1 MGLDR
6 VGEQFGIGWALT
18 FLAERAYEAGEFEV
32 SESRAVEALSI
43 GTASGLLQVVAV
55 SRRIL
60 AVLALERGEYD
71 EAERLLD
78 ISHKTLYR
86 LMNSGELQ
94 SFVVGRSRRIPMA
107 SIRAYI
113 EARLEKFP
121 KSKPRR
127 ASG

>member
-1 MGLDR
+1 
-6 VGEQFGIGWALT
+6 
-18 FLAERAYEAGEFEV
+18 
-32 SESRAVEALSI
+32 
-43 GTASGLLQVVAV
+43 
-55 SRRIL
+55 
-60 AVLALERGEYD
+60 
-71 EAERLLD
+71 LLD

-113 EARLEKFP
+113 EARIEKFP
-121 KSKPRR
+121 KPKPRR

>member
-1 MGLDR
+1 MDPTSTRAEARTIVQLR
-6 VGEQFGIGWALT
+6 NELVRAEQL
-18 FLAERAYEAGEFEV
+18 
-32 SESRAVEALSI
+32 
-43 GTASGLLQVVAV
+43 VVRPA
-55 SRRIL
+55 
-60 AVLALERGEYD
+60 

-121 KSKPRR
+121 KPKPRR

>member
-1 MGLDR
+1 MEPIPSRAEARTIARLKHELVR
-6 VGEQFGIGWALT
+6 
-18 FLAERAYEAGEFEV
+18 AER
-32 SESRAVEALSI
+32 L
-43 GTASGLLQVVAV
+43 VVRPA
-55 SRRIL
+55 
-60 AVLALERGEYD
+60 

-113 EARLEKFP
+113 EARLGKFP
-121 KSKPRR
+121 KPKPRR

>member
-1 MGLDR
+1 VDPTSTRAEARTIVQLR
-6 VGEQFGIGWALT
+6 NELVRAEQL
-18 FLAERAYEAGEFEV
+18 
-32 SESRAVEALSI
+32 
-43 GTASGLLQVVAV
+43 VVRPA
-55 SRRIL
+55 
-60 AVLALERGEYD
+60 

-113 EARLEKFP
+113 EARLQKFP

>member
-1 MGLDR
+1 MDPTSTRAEARTIVQLR
-6 VGEQFGIGWALT
+6 NELVRAEQL
-18 FLAERAYEAGEFEV
+18 
-32 SESRAVEALSI
+32 
-43 GTASGLLQVVAV
+43 VVRPA
-55 SRRIL
+55 
-60 AVLALERGEYD
+60 

-113 EARLEKFP
+113 EARLQKFP

>member
-1 MGLDR
+1 
-6 VGEQFGIGWALT
+6 VEST
-18 FLAERAYEAGEFEV
+18 P
-32 SESRAVEALSI
+32 SRAEARTIARLRNELVR
-43 GTASGLLQVVAV
+43 AEQLVVRPA
-55 SRRIL
+55 
-60 AVLALERGEYD
+60 